1 MDAEQQ
7 MNMPGRYV
15 EQEEYNR
22 LMSDLIDRINEPSE
36 EVRLSKLDKLTLS
49 YGLRLLQ
56 LELNQISGLVS
67 E

>member
-15 EQEEYNR
+15 EQEDYNR

-49 YGLRLLQ
+49 YGLMLLQ
-56 LELNQISGLVS
+56 LELNQISGLIS

>member
-36 EVRLSKLDKLTLS
+36 EVRLSKLDKFTLS

-56 LELNQISGLVS
+56 LELNQISGLIS

>member
-36 EVRLSKLDKLTLS
+36 EIRLSKIDKLTLS